1 MQADNK
7 IKNNVYLDSTAPPKS
22 SLSRFVSRLDE
33 GARYVLLI
41 PGIAVVLVMAIFP
54 LLVSLYLSFS
64 RFNFVKGGFQINFI
78 GFTNY
83 NKLLF
88 GSEQR
93 HFLGKLGTLPITTG
107 ILLAVFIGFLLYML
121 YSYIRSPKLTV
132 FGLIMRIITVVATSA
147 LAYLIAAT
155 LNGEGLPGT
164 LVVTLLFVLGGVT
177 CQYLIGL
184 GLAML
189 LVQNLPVKRFFRVI
203 FLLPMM
209 ITPVGIGFLF
219 KMVTDTGKGPLSPL
233 WQAVGLGGMSWLGQ
247 ADSARLAVVIGDT
260 WQWTPFMF
268 IILLAALE
276 GVSRETIEAA
286 LVDGATGIQLFRYIT
301 LPEIIPVSATVI
313 LIRMIEAFKIIDMP
327 NILTGGGPGTATETL
342 TLQSYVSWRSSDL
355 GGSAAL
361 SYLLLIIVT
370 FTATVFV
377 NFVRRRL
384 LEAFA

>member
-7 IKNNVYLDSTAPPKS
+7 LKNNVYLDTSDVPRSA
-22 SLSRFVSRLDE
+22 LSRLLAKLD
-33 GARYVLLI
+33 GWARYVLLL
-41 PGIAVVLVMAIFP
+41 PGISVVLVMAIFP

-64 RFNFVKGGFQINFI
+64 RFKFVKGGFEINFI
-78 GFTNY
+78 GFLNY

-93 HFLGKLGTLPITTG
+93 HFLGKPGVLPVTTG
-107 ILLAVFIGFLLYML
+107 ILLAIFIGFMLYLLYR
-121 YSYIRSPKLTV
+121 YPRSPKFTG
-132 FGLIMRIITVVATSA
+132 FGMLMRIITVIFSSA
-147 LAYLIAAT
+147 LAYLIAIT
-155 LNGEGLPGT
+155 LSSEGLPGT
-164 LVVTLLFVLGGVT
+164 LVVTLIFVLGGVT
-177 CQYLIGL
+177 LQYLIGL

-219 KMVTDTGKGPLSPL
+219 KMITDTGKGPLSPL
-233 WQAVGLGGMSWLGQ
+233 WQAIGLGGMSWLGQ
-247 ADSARLAVVIGDT
+247 ADTARLAVVIGDT

-276 GVSRETIEAA
+276 GVSRETLEAA
-286 LVDGATGIQLFRYIT
+286 SVDGATGFQLFRYIT

-370 FTATVFV
+370 FMATVFV

-384 LEAFA
+384 LELF